1 MGLWMT
7 TLQHLGIP
15 RVLCWLAELNASELG
30 LATKKY
36 AALDLLPWSDFAVE
50 PCVRGSLCY
59 FHHLLEFSSKSRYFM
74 GFQYCICFVR
84 VLYQS
89 IQNRQLPA
97 IAKALHRW
105 FLVSCPFS
113 TLAGRH
119 CCLFN
124 DLKPFCQGSRVS
136 TRSGT
141 SCDLTKHFGH

>member
-1 MGLWMT
+1 MGWWMT
-7 TLQHLGIP
+7 ALQNPRTLK
-15 RVLCWLAELNASELG
+15 VLCWLARQNAIELG

-36 AALDLLPWSDFAVE
+36 AALDLLPLSDFAVE

-59 FHHLLEFSSKSRYFM
+59 FHHFLEFSSRSRYFK

-89 IQNRQLPA
+89 IQNRQLQA
-97 IAKALHRW
+97 IVKALHRW

-124 DLKPFCQGSRVS
+124 DLKPFCQGSSVS
-136 TRSGT
+136 TRSRT
-141 SCDLTKHFGH
+141 SCDLTRHFGH